1 MVRGHQNRFR
11 TIRVTKLFD
20 ADHIRSRKGHQQID
34 TIQSTMTKTI
44 KYLLFCL
51 LILSIKACGPD
62 PKKAEERESTALEFR
77 SSNQKLTEAFHWA
90 KGKALSYAHDDS
102 DPVGYWYEAALPDR
116 EAFCMRDVSH
126 QTIGAEILG
135 LGKHNYNMFLKFAR
149 NISVEKDYCTYWEI
163 NRYDKP
169 APVDYE
175 NDQDFWY
182 NLPANFDIVQSG
194 LRLYQWTGNQ
204 EYLTNPD
211 LNTFYELSMNAY
223 IDHWNLADD
232 KILGRNRMMHLK
244 NDWANSRFGTNRGI
258 PTYNEGGRGETLLGI
273 DMTASMI
280 AAYKAYS
287 EILKLNG
294 NLNESEAYHQKA
306 LKTQEFL
313 DTFWWDPEKLEYR
326 SIYYSDGSF
335 DYFWVGEQQAFLH
348 YLIYFDAIADEGKK
362 MKIVNDYEENFDRLI
377 VELKSYLPI
386 IFYENGKSEIAD
398 RMIVDLCS
406 TENLR
411 RDYPENSFTVIEHI
425 TRGLMG
431 IDVDASSNRF
441 STEPRLAKEADWA
454 ELKHVPLLSNKV
466 SVKHLGRSMTMAKN
480 ESGDSVHWTA
490 KIPGVHS
497 FLFLDGQKTDCSIG
511 GADQHTYSYLTL
523 TLKAGESATVSID
536 PPTIEQL

>member
-1 MVRGHQNRFR
+1 MKG
-11 TIRVTKLFD
+11 TK
-20 ADHIRSRKGHQQID
+20 
-34 TIQSTMTKTI
+34 TKTI
-44 KYLLFCL
+44 KYLICCL
-51 LILSIKACGPD
+51 LSLGIKACGPD
-62 PKKAEERESTALEFR
+62 PKRTSVTESTTLEFR
-77 SSNQKLTEAFHWA
+77 SSNQKLQEAFYWA
-90 KGKALSYAHDDS
+90 KKKALSYAHDDS
-102 DPVGYWYEAALPDR
+102 DPVGYWYEAALPNR

-126 QTIGAEILG
+126 QAIGAEILG

-149 NISVEKDYCTYWEI
+149 NISQEKDYCTYWEI

-194 LRLYQWTGNQ
+194 LRLYQWTGNKD
-204 EYLTNPD
+204 YLTNPD
-211 LNTFYELSMNAY
+211 LNAFYELSMKEY
-223 IDHWNLADD
+223 IDHWDLADD

-244 NDWANSRFGTNRGI
+244 NDRANSRFGTNRGI

-294 NLNESEAYHQKA
+294 VLNESEAYHQKA
-306 LKTQEFL
+306 LRTQEFL
-313 DTFWWDPEKLEYR
+313 ESFWWDAKKLEYR

-398 RMIVDLCS
+398 GMIIDLCS
-406 TENLR
+406 PENQR

-431 IDVDASSNRF
+431 IDADASSNSF

-454 ELKHVPLLSNKV
+454 ELKHVPLVSNKV
-466 SVKHLGRSMTMAKN
+466 SVKHLGRSLTMAKN

-497 FLFLDGQKTDCSIG
+497 FLFLDGHKTDCSIG
-511 GADQHTYSYLTL
+511 GTDQHAYSYLTL

-536 PPTIEQL
+536 PPAIEKL

>member
-1 MVRGHQNRFR
+1 IN
-11 TIRVTKLFD
+11 
-20 ADHIRSRKGHQQID
+20 ASE
-34 TIQSTMTKTI
+34 
-44 KYLLFCL
+44 YLLLFL
-51 LILSIKACGPD
+51 LIICIQACEGYS
-62 PKKAEERESTALEFR
+62 KKISETKSGDLQFD

-90 KGKALSYAHDDS
+90 KGKALSYAHDGT
-102 DPVGYWYEAALPDR
+102 DPVGFWYEAALPDR
-116 EAFCMRDVSH
+116 EAFCMRDVAH
-126 QTIGAEILG
+126 QAIGAEILG
-135 LGKHNYNMFLKFAR
+135 LGKHNYNMFLKFAQ

-169 APVDYE
+169 APIDYE

-211 LNTFYELSMNAY
+211 LNAFYELSMNAY
-223 IDHWNLADD
+223 IDHWDLADD

-244 NDWANSRFGTNRGI
+244 NDRANSRFGTNRGI

-273 DMTASMI
+273 DLTASMI
-280 AAYKAYS
+280 AAYRAYS

-294 NLNESEAYHQKA
+294 VLNESEAYREKA
-306 LKTQEFL
+306 QRTQEFL
-313 DTFWWDPEKLEYR
+313 ESFWWDATKQEYR

-348 YLIYFDAIADEGKK
+348 YLMYFDAIADDGKK

-377 VELKSYLPI
+377 VELKSYIPI

-406 TENLR
+406 PENQR

-466 SVKHLGRSMTMAKN
+466 SVKHFGRATTTAKN
-480 ESGDSVHWTA
+480 ESGGTVGWTA

-497 FLFLDGQKTDCSIG
+497 FLFLDGQKTECGIG
-511 GADQHTYSYLTL
+511 GADQHAYSYLSL
-523 TLKAGESATVSID
+523 TLKAGKSATVSID
-536 PPTIEQL
+536 PPAK